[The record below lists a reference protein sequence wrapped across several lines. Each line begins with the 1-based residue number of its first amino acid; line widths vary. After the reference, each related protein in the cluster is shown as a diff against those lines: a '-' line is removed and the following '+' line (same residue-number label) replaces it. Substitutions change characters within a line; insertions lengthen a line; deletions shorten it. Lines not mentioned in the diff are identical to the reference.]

1 MSATIKSFKKI
12 LKNMTI
18 YGIGTDI
25 VSTERIKKLLN
36 NKNLLHEFSI
46 KKKSLNVKE

>member
-1 MSATIKSFKKI
+1 
-12 LKNMTI
+12 MTI

-36 NKNLLHEFSI
+36 NKKFITRVSI